1 MQKPLA
7 YLLVVIQF
15 SAIGWLIKS
24 AYPFNLNLI
33 AFVICAIGI
42 ILGSWS
48 LWVMRVSKI
57 RILPMP
63 HIEAELVTN
72 GPYRLLRHPMYTA
85 VLLFTAGLSI
95 AYFYWYKVVIWLILL
110 IVLLFKL
117 HWEEKMLVQQ
127 FPNYQHY
134 RTKSYKLIPLL
145 Y

>member
-1 MQKPLA
+1 MDKSIA
-7 YLLVVIQF
+7 YLLVVLQF

-33 AFVICAIGI
+33 AFFVCASGI

-72 GPYRLLRHPMYTA
+72 GPYLLLRHPMYTA
-85 VLLFTAGLSI
+85 VLLLTAGL
-95 AYFYWYKVVIWLILL
+95 YFTNFV
-110 IVLLFKL
+110 
-117 HWEEKMLVQQ
+117 
-127 FPNYQHY
+127 
-134 RTKSYKLIPLL
+134 
-145 Y
+145 

>member
-1 MQKPLA
+1 MDKPLA
-7 YLLVVIQF
+7 YLLVVFQF

-33 AFVICAIGI
+33 AFVVCAIGI

-63 HIEAELVTN
+63 DIQAELVTN
-72 GPYRLLRHPMYTA
+72 GPYRLIRHPMYTA

-95 AYFYWYKVVIWLILL
+95 AYFNCYKVAIWSSLL
-110 IVLLFKL
+110 IVLLVKL
-117 HWEEKMLVQQ
+117 HWEEKMLMQQ
-127 FPNYQHY
+127 FPNYQQY
-134 RTKSYKLIPLL
+134 RAKSYKLIPFL

>member
-33 AFVICAIGI
+33 AFVVCAIGI

-95 AYFYWYKVVIWLILL
+95 AYFYWYKVAIWLILL
-110 IVLLFKL
+110 IILLFKL
-117 HWEEKMLVQQ
+117 HWEEKMLMQQ
-127 FPNYQHY
+127 FANYQHY
-134 RTKSYKLIPLL
+134 RSKSYKLIPLL